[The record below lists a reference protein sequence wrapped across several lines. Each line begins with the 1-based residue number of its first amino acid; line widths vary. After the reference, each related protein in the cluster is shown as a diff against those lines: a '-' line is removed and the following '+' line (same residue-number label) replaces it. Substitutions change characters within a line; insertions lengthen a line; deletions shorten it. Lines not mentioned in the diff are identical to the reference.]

1 MTTQQLDTV
10 PMEMPARAPARSRYV
25 GGGAIAMIIG
35 LVGTILLVRVAV
47 LSRTGQQLDAEATE
61 ALHTGRGALEPLLS
75 ALGTISTGTVAL
87 ALAACV
93 VLALIRRRFAAA
105 GAAVLIVG
113 GANVTTQLIKLLVDR
128 PNFGDGSHNSLPSGH
143 TTVVVS
149 IVLAALLVAPVGLR
163 ALSVLLGSFAIVF
176 IGISTVV
183 AGWHLPSDVLAA
195 LTVTLAWAGLA
206 VLLLSLRPTERPTGG
221 VGAFFL
227 AALGAGA
234 GVIALVVTGVRPDGG
249 WSGIEPALTVLAVI
263 MGGTALTVAWFTR
276 LTSAHAR

>member
-1 MTTQQLDTV
+1 MTTQQLDTA
-10 PMEMPARAPARSRYV
+10 PLEMPAPTPARSRYA
-25 GGGAIAMIIG
+25 GGAAIAMIIG
-35 LVGTILLVRVAV
+35 IAGTIGLIRFAV
-47 LSRTGQQLDAEATE
+47 LSRSGQQLDADATE
-61 ALHTGRGALEPLLS
+61 VLHTGQAGLEPLLS

-93 VLALIRRRFAAA
+93 VLALVRRRFAAA

-113 GANVTTQLIKLLVDR
+113 GANVTTQLIKVMVDR

-163 ALSVLLGSFAIVF
+163 ALAVLLGSFAIVF
-176 IGISTVV
+176 IGMSTVV

-195 LTVTLAWAGLA
+195 MTVTLAWAGLA

-221 VGAFFL
+221 IGAFFL

-234 GVIALVVTGVRPDGG
+234 GVIALVVSGVRPYGG

-263 MGGTALTVAWFTR
+263 TGGTALTVAWFAR